1 MTKTRRNQVSGSR
14 TRLGTAIAVA
24 IAVTAGPLA
33 LASPAAADVKP
44 VSATTA
50 EERQRNQNLPRLTKG
65 SEVVAA
71 GSSGYLIES
80 PVAANGKRTLSWV
93 RTADG
98 SVTPLKEYE
107 GRGVQH
113 LGAVSDTVV
122 LPGDAAGQTVTLTDL
137 STGAP
142 GTRTVIEL
150 PAGYR
155 YLGAVGATVV
165 AAKGHEVRL
174 LAKSGDTVTDRLVT
188 ETPHGAGPQY
198 LTAARPGTAVVGLA
212 GNQFLTIDLTAA
224 SAAPILGGGTDREAV
239 AVAVSATH
247 VAVVWNLRVTSD
259 PASELEVFDRTSGV
273 CWTAPVTYAHRSFV
287 GLTGDKVVHGP
298 AYDPHERPTVGR
310 AATVVTPV
318 SGGGEGTQVLDR
330 GFALAPAADGT
341 LLVSGGSVHAG
352 DGVYRIAPDTP
363 LSDAE
368 KIADTGDTTR
378 ISFLKSDVP
387 AEVDLDTGTLRARW
401 ELSRHQADFTL
412 TLEQPARGIKHT
424 VDLDFRAG
432 GGDMYTAPFF
442 NWDGTIGAPG
452 AERYAPLGQ
461 YTWTLTATPWDGIGP
476 AATETGTFTV
486 KRAKSPHDW
495 TENGSPDLLVTDGA
509 GRLWREDTHN
519 TRVNGVEVFSGVERK
534 QVGTGWD
541 KYDLIE
547 SVGVQQ
553 GRTAV
558 VARDTTGGLWL
569 HHADG
574 FGSPDRQETRIGG
587 GWQVYDR
594 IAGGS
599 DIDADGITDMV
610 AVQPNGDL
618 YYYKGTGRQNVPF
631 APKFKNGWGWDI
643 YNEITAV
650 GNIAGGPAGDLVA
663 RDKSGVLWLYQGRGD
678 GTFAPRSRIGGGW
691 NEYTQ
696 LVGIGDGNR
705 DGRADLYAY
714 GPNGRTFFYAGTGQA
729 ATPFKPRTASTVL
742 SVNSTDYKVVF

>member
-1 MTKTRRNQVSGSR
+1 MTTNRRNHGPGSR
-14 TRLGTAIAVA
+14 TGIGTAIIVA
-24 IAVTAGPLA
+24 LAVTAGPLA
-33 LASPAAADVKP
+33 LAAPAAAADAKP
-44 VSATTA
+44 ASATTA

-71 GSSGYLIES
+71 GQSGYLSES

-98 SVTPLKEYE
+98 SATPLKEYE

-113 LGAVSDTVV
+113 LGAVSDIVV

-137 STGAP
+137 SAGAP
-142 GTRTVIEL
+142 GTKTVLEL

-165 AAKGHEVRL
+165 AAKDHEIRL
-174 LAKSGDTVTDRLVT
+174 LAKSGDTLTDRGVIGSVPGT
-188 ETPHGAGPQY
+188 QPQYVAAAGP
-198 LTAARPGTAVVGLA
+198 GHVVVGLPENRLLPVDLAAATASPVLA
-212 GNQFLTIDLTAA
+212 G
-224 SAAPILGGGTDREAV
+224 GRDRQV
-239 AVAVSATH
+239 SAVAVSATH
-247 VAVVWNLRVTSD
+247 TAVVWEVRTA
-259 PASELEVFDRTSGV
+259 PRAGAELEVVNRATGV
-273 CWTAPVTYAHRSFV
+273 SWKNPIPHGQRMFV

-298 AYDPHERPTVGR
+298 AYDPYERPTVGR

-318 SGGGEGTQVLDR
+318 NGNEGTQVLDR

-363 LSDAE
+363 LFQAE

-387 AEVDLDTGTLRARW
+387 AEADLDTGTLKARW

-432 GGDMYTAPFF
+432 GGDMFTAPFF
-442 NWDGTIGAPG
+442 DWDGTIGAPG
-452 AERYAPLGQ
+452 AERYAPPGQ
-461 YTWTLTATPWDGIGP
+461 YTWTLKATPWDGIGP

-519 TRVNGVEVFSGVERK
+519 TWVNGAEVFGGVQRE

-541 KYDLIE
+541 KYDRIE

-569 HHADG
+569 HHENG

-594 IAGGS
+594 IASGS

-631 APKFKNGWGWDI
+631 APKFKNGWGWHI

-663 RDKSGVLWLYQGRGD
+663 RDKAGVLWLYQGKGD
-678 GTFAPRSRIGGGW
+678 GTFAARVRIGGGW